1 MKTKDTSF
9 LKIMHEMHRRRTGK
23 GFSLSAS
30 SNLLLIGPS
39 FLPSWLPSREPN
51 MRHDLSSNSNSKKQI
66 RDHDLT
72 RDGTNTAGVAA
83 ADEFDNR
90 AISASSGPKRIL
102 IVDDDQDIALF
113 YKIALEQAG
122 FVVDVFSDPLKSFSN
137 YRTGVYDLVLL
148 DVRMPQMSG
157 FELYSKIKGIDD
169 GVKVC
174 FITAFEDY
182 HNEFKKLFPHLEES
196 ECYVRKPITMQDL
209 IRIVKSRVE
218 YDKSQ
223 NSHQQI

>member
-23 GFSLSAS
+23 GFNLIAS
-30 SNLLLIGPS
+30 NELLLVAPS
-39 FLPSWLPSREPN
+39 FLPSWLPSRKPD
-51 MRHDLSSNSNSKKQI
+51 MLHDFSSNANSKKQI

-72 RDGTNTAGVAA
+72 RAGTNTAGVAA
-83 ADEFDNR
+83 DDEFNNQ

-113 YKIALEQAG
+113 YKMALERAG
-122 FVVDVFSDPLKSFSN
+122 FVVDVFSDPLRSFSN
-137 YRTGVYDLVLL
+137 YRTGVYDLLLL
-148 DVRMPQMSG
+148 DVRMPQTSG

-182 HNEFKKLFPHLEES
+182 HNEFKKLFPHLDES

-209 IRIVKSRVE
+209 IRIVKSKVE

-223 NSHQQI
+223 NSHQQT

>member
-9 LKIMHEMHRRRTGK
+9 LKIMHRRRTGK

-72 RDGTNTAGVAA
+72 RAGTNTAGVAA

-90 AISASSGPKRIL
+90 AISASNGPKRIL

>member
-1 MKTKDTSF
+1 MKTKDTSL
-9 LKIMHEMHRRRTGK
+9 LKIMHEMHRRRTGQE
-23 GFSLSAS
+23 FNLIVS
-30 SNLLLIGPS
+30 SDLLLIGPS
-39 FLPSWLPSREPN
+39 FLPSWSPSCKPD
-51 MRHDLSSNSNSKKQI
+51 MRHDLSSKANPKIQI
-66 RDHDLT
+66 SDL
-72 RDGTNTAGVAA
+72 DLASAGTNAAGVGA
-83 ADEFDNR
+83 ADQ
-90 AISASSGPKRIL
+90 AISDSSGLKRIL

-113 YKIALEQAG
+113 YKMALERAG

-137 YRTGVYDLVLL
+137 YRTGVYDLILL

-182 HNEFKKLFPHLEES
+182 HNEFKKLFPHLDES